1 MRIIFQIIRILVM
14 VTIVIITDDDG
25 DNKLFQI
32 HL

>member
-25 DNKLFQI
+25 DTKLFQI

>member
-14 VTIVIITDDDG
+14 VTIGIITDDDG
-25 DNKLFQI
+25 DTKLFQI